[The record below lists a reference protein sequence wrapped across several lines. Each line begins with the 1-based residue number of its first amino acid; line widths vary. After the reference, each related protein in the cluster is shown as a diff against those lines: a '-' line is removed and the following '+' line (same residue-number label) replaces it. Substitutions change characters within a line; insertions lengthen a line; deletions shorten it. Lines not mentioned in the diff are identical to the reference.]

1 MKPMKVTKEKFEELL
16 QGGKPILLDF
26 YATWCGPCRMI
37 APILEDLAEERED
50 ILVLKADV
58 GEERE
63 LAAEFGVMS
72 IPTLVAFKGG
82 QEYRRVT
89 GARPK
94 AALIALFD

>member
-1 MKPMKVTKEKFEELL
+1 MKAIKVTKAQFEEYL

-26 YATWCGPCRMI
+26 YADWCGPCRMV
-37 APILEDLAEERED
+37 APILQELAEERED
-50 ILVLKADV
+50 ILVLKANVD
-58 GEERE
+58 EERE

-72 IPTLVAFKGG
+72 IPTLVAFKDGHA
-82 QEYRRVT
+82 YRRVT